1 MRNIVSTFTKTLTIV
16 LINNNTRWNGFL
28 FDAVLCVGG
37 FGFDFRRAIFTPQS
51 AKATVWVLNIP

>member
-1 MRNIVSTFTKTLTIV
+1 MRNIVSTFAKMHKV
-16 LINNNTRWNGFL
+16 LINNNAGWNGFL

-37 FGFDFRRAIFTPQS
+37 FDFDFRRAIFTPQS